1 MKHLILLMV
10 AIAAGVTLAKTS
22 TPAGWT
28 DDYDAALRWATAQN
42 KLVLADFSG
51 SDWCGW
57 CKKLDKE
64 VFDTDEFRT
73 GAKDKYILL
82 MIDTPRDQSLLS
94 ETAKK
99 QNPKLVEMPIAA
111 S

>member
-1 MKHLILLMV
+1 MQEVGGSPQQTQGNAKMKTLI
-10 AIAAGVTLAKTS
+10 AIALTVPVLAAQAKTS

-28 DDYDAALRWATAQN
+28 DDYDVALKRAAAEN

-64 VFDTDEFRT
+64 VFDYGVRYR
-73 GAKDKYILL
+73 KVK
-82 MIDTPRDQSLLS
+82 
-94 ETAKK
+94 
-99 QNPKLVEMPIAA
+99 
-111 S
+111 